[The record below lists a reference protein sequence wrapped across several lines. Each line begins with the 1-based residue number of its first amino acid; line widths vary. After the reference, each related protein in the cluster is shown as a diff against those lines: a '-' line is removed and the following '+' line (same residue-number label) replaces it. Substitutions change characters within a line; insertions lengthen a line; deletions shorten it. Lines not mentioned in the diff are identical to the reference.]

1 MKRTGWIWALLLA
14 AGHCAAADHP
24 EGALRVDI
32 RSPFGATGEVRAA
45 LCSSLA
51 QFLDQ
56 EPPAQVASQAAGTP
70 AALLFTNLLPG
81 TYALKAYLD
90 LNGNRELDRDPLG
103 RPREP
108 WTMSNGI
115 RAKPSRTSWEQAV
128 FSFPGS
134 SIPPTPLQRLSLE
147 P

>member
-1 MKRTGWIWALLLA
+1 MTRAPWILALVLLSSPGNSS
-14 AGHCAAADHP
+14 AGDLPVAVHLP
-24 EGALRVDI
+24 PGAIGNVQAI
-32 RSPFGATGEVRAA
+32 
-45 LCSSLA
+45 LCSSLP

-56 EPPAQVASQAAGTP
+56 ESP
-70 AALLFTNLLPG
+70 AAQAEALSAETSASLTFTNVSAG
-81 TYALKAYLD
+81 SYALKAYLD

-108 WTMSNGI
+108 WAMSNGI

-134 SIPPTPLQRLSLE
+134 SIPPTPLQSLCLE